1 MLLFQCI
8 LFGIRPRAGGL
19 NGMDSRLQPALDL
32 IGGGNDERL
41 TCPDV
46 IGDPW
51 PLDYRSGP
59 GMTSGCHPRRDRGS
73 MRSWIPGLGR
83 E

>member
-1 MLLFQCI
+1 

-41 TCPDV
+41 SSLT
-46 IGDPW
+46 
-51 PLDYRSGP
+51 
-59 GMTSGCHPRRDRGS
+59 
-73 MRSWIPGLGR
+73 
-83 E
+83 